1 MSQYE
6 DLRVWQQARIVV
18 REVGALVSG
27 MRDQAGLGSQ
37 MRRAAISIASNIAE
51 GAGRR
56 HDRERRRFLDI
67 ARASADEV
75 RAQLDLSIDAGC
87 IRPTDYARVRADVV
101 SVGKMLTRFIQ
112 DLDGTS

>member
-1 MSQYE
+1 MSQFE
-6 DLRVWQQARIVV
+6 NLRVWQQARIVV
-18 REVGALVSG
+18 REVGAIAAG

-37 MRRAAISIASNIAE
+37 MRRAAISVASNIAE

-56 HDRERRRFLDI
+56 HDRDRRRFLDI

-75 RAQLDLSIDAGC
+75 RAQLALALDAGC
-87 IRPTDYARVRADVV
+87 IGQDEYARVQVEVV

-112 DLDGTS
+112 YLDEP